1 MLLRMNDRSVDLTR
15 YEYIGLSAGVVD
27 DVAPPAHHLCRR
39 DRDTALLVD
48 LRSEQPPCGRG
59 GDAA

>member
-1 MLLRMNDRSVDLTR
+1 MSTLDLVR
-15 YEYIGLSAGVVD
+15 GVVD
-27 DVAPPAHHLCRR
+27 DVALPAHHLCRR
-39 DRDTALLVD
+39 DRDPALLVD